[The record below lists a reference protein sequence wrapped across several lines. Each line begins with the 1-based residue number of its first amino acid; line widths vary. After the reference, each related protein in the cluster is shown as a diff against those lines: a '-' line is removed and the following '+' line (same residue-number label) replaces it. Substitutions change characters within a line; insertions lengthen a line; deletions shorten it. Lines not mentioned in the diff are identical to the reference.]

1 MMGISSVNA
10 GEWAFRDVGALWV
23 SPGGYRQ
30 PFSARVSKAAESRRT
45 VDGEKVIHVALVD
58 ECEW

>member
-1 MMGISSVNA
+1 MGISSVNA

-23 SPGGYRQ
+23 PPGGYRQ
-30 PFSARVSKAAESRRT
+30 PYSARVPKAIESRRT
-45 VDGEKVIHVALVD
+45 VDGEGVIHAALVD